1 MQQVIKQLIE
11 IVSKNKVLTTPE
23 ELFCY
28 GYDATFRNFMPDVVV
43 KPRDRD
49 QVAAIVKLA
58 NEKGIPL
65 YPRGAGTGLSG
76 GSLPVKGGIV
86 IVLTDMNR
94 ILEIDRENLLAVVQ
108 PGVVTAQLHQ
118 AAEKE
123 GLFYPPDPASSD
135 ACTIGG
141 NIAECAGG
149 PRGFK
154 YGVTRDY
161 VLGLEI
167 VSPTGDVLCVGGK
180 TVKNVSGYDLTRLLV
195 GSEGTLG
202 IITEATLRLIP
213 RPRAVRTLMAVYD
226 DLLKAGEA
234 VVKISTSGVIP
245 ATLEIMDRPTIQCVT
260 RYSGCDLPQDAEAIL
275 IIEVD
280 GMESA
285 VAEEADI
292 VARVCRETGAREV
305 VAAQK
310 PEDREM
316 IWRARKA
323 ISAALVQIKPT
334 KISED
339 ATVPRSKVP
348 EIIMKLQQI
357 RDKYGIDLVIFGHAG
372 DGNLHPNIIADEN
385 DLEEMQRVEAA
396 IEEIFQAAVAL
407 GGTLSGEHGIGTL
420 KAPFMHL
427 EFGPHEL
434 GFMRR
439 IKEALDPKGILNPG
453 KIFQERGNHVR

>member
-1 MQQVIKQLIE
+1 MQQLIKQLIA
-11 IVSKNKVLTTPE
+11 IAGKNKVLTAPE
-23 ELFCY
+23 ELYCY
-28 GYDATFRNFMPDVVV
+28 GYDATFRSFMPDVVV

-58 NEKGIPL
+58 NEKGTPL

-123 GLFYPPDPASSD
+123 DLFYPPDPASSD

-167 VSPTGDVLCVGGK
+167 VSPTGEVLRVGGK

-226 DLLKAGEA
+226 DLLKAGESI
-234 VVKISTSGVIP
+234 VKISTSGVIP
-245 ATLEIMDRPTIQCVT
+245 ATLEIMDRLTIQCVT

-285 VAEEADI
+285 VAQEADI
-292 VARVCRETGAREV
+292 VARVCRETGARKV
-305 VAAQK
+305 VAAHK
-310 PEDREM
+310 PEEREM

-323 ISAALVQIKPT
+323 VSAALVQIKPT

-348 EIIMKLQQI
+348 EIIMQLQQI
-357 RDKYGIDLVIFGHAG
+357 RDKYGINLVIFGHAG

-385 DLEEMQRVEAA
+385 DPEEMQRVEAA

-407 GGTLSGEHGIGTL
+407 GGTLSGEHGIGIL

-427 EFGPHEL
+427 EFGPPEL

-453 KIFQERGNHVR
+453 KIFQERKA

>member
-11 IVSKNKVLTTPE
+11 IAGKNKVLTAPE

-28 GYDATFRNFMPDVVV
+28 GYDATFCSFMPNVVV

-108 PGVVTAQLHQ
+108 PGVVTAHLHQ

-167 VSPTGDVLCVGGK
+167 VSPNGEVLRAGGK

-226 DLLKAGEA
+226 DLLKAGESI
-234 VVKISTSGVIP
+234 VKISTSGVIP
-245 ATLEIMDRPTIQCVT
+245 ATLEIMDRLTIQCVT

-280 GMESA
+280 GMDST

-310 PEDREM
+310 PEEREM

-323 ISAALVQIKPT
+323 VSAALVQIKPT

-357 RDKYGIDLVIFGHAG
+357 RDKYGINLVIFGHAG

-385 DLEEMQRVEAA
+385 DPEEMQRVEAA

-407 GGTLSGEHGIGTL
+407 GGTLSGEHGIGIL

-434 GFMRR
+434 GFMQR

-453 KIFQERGNHVR
+453 KIFQERKT

>member
-1 MQQVIKQLIE
+1 MRQLI
-11 IVSKNKVLTTPE
+11 SQLTKITGPDQVFTAPE
-23 ELFCY
+23 ELYCY
-28 GYDATFRNFMPDVVV
+28 GYDATFRSFMPDVVV

-49 QVAAIVKLA
+49 QVAAVVKLA

-76 GSLPVKGGIV
+76 GSLPVRGGIV
-86 IVLTDMNR
+86 IVLTGLNR

-108 PGVVTAQLHQ
+108 PGVVTGDLHR
-118 AAEKE
+118 AVEEK

-161 VLGLEI
+161 VLGLEA
-167 VSPTGDVLCVGGK
+167 VSPTGEVLRTGGK

-202 IITEATLRLIP
+202 IITEATLRLLP
-213 RPRAVRTLMAVYD
+213 LPRAVRTLMAVYD
-226 DLLKAGEA
+226 DLPKAGEA
-234 VVKISTSGVIP
+234 IAKISTSGVIP
-245 ATLEIMDRPTIQCVT
+245 ATLEIMDRLTIQCVT
-260 RYSGCDLPQDAEAIL
+260 RYAGCNLPSDAEAVL

-280 GMESA
+280 GMENA

-292 VARVCRETGAREV
+292 VARVCRQTGAREV
-305 VAAQK
+305 VAAQNAA
-310 PEDREM
+310 EREN

-348 EIIMKLQQI
+348 EMIMKLQQI
-357 RDKYGIDLVIFGHAG
+357 RAKYDINLVIFGHAG

-385 DLEEMQRVEAA
+385 DPAEMQKAEAA
-396 IEEIFQAAVAL
+396 IGEIFEAAVSL
-407 GGTLSGEHGIGTL
+407 GGTLSGEHGIGIL

-427 EFGPHEL
+427 EFGHAEL
-434 GFMRR
+434 DYMRR
-439 IKEALDPKGILNPG
+439 IKEALDPKGVLNPG
-453 KIFQERGNHVR
+453 KIFYGARNS

>member
-1 MQQVIKQLIE
+1 MRQVIKQLTE
-11 IVSKNKVLTTPE
+11 IVGKNKVLTAPE

-28 GYDATFRNFMPDVVV
+28 GYDATFRNFTPDVVV
-43 KPRDRD
+43 KPRDRN

-76 GSLPVKGGIV
+76 GSLPVRGGIV

-108 PGVVTAQLHQ
+108 PGVVTAHLHQ

-161 VLGLEI
+161 VMGLEI
-167 VSPTGDVLCVGGK
+167 VSPTGEILHAGGK

-226 DLLKAGEA
+226 DLLKAGES

-245 ATLEIMDRPTIQCVT
+245 ATLEIMDRLTIQCVT
-260 RYSGCDLPQDAEAIL
+260 RYSGCNLPQDAEAIL

-285 VAEEADI
+285 VAQEADI
-292 VARVCRETGAREV
+292 VARVCREAGAREV
-305 VAAQK
+305 VAAQT
-310 PEDREM
+310 PDEREM

-348 EIIMKLQQI
+348 EIIIKLQGI
-357 RDKYGIDLVIFGHAG
+357 RDKYGINLVIFGHAG

-385 DLEEMQRVEAA
+385 DPEEMQRVEAA
-396 IEEIFQAAVAL
+396 IEEIFQAAVSL
-407 GGTLSGEHGIGTL
+407 GGTLSGEHGIGIL

-434 GFMRR
+434 DFMRR
-439 IKEALDPKGILNPG
+439 IKDALDPKGILNPG
-453 KIFQERGNHVR
+453 KIFQERKV

>member
-1 MQQVIKQLIE
+1 MQQIIKQLIE
-11 IVSKNKVLTTPE
+11 IVGRDKVFTAPE

-58 NEKGIPL
+58 NEKGIAL

-86 IVLTDMNR
+86 MVLTDMNR

-108 PGVVTAQLHQ
+108 PGVVTARLHQ

-161 VLGLEI
+161 VLGLEV
-167 VSPTGDVLCVGGK
+167 VSPTGAVLRTGGK

-226 DLLKAGEA
+226 DLLKAGES
-234 VVKISTSGVIP
+234 VVKISISGVVP
-245 ATLEIMDRPTIQCVT
+245 ATLEIMDRLTVQCVA

-285 VAEEADI
+285 VAQEADI

-305 VAAQK
+305 VAAQTPK
-310 PEDREM
+310 EREM

-348 EIIMKLQQI
+348 EIILKLQQI
-357 RDKYGIDLVIFGHAG
+357 RDKYSISLVIFGHAG

-385 DLEEMQRVEAA
+385 DPEEMQRVEAA
-396 IEEIFQAAVAL
+396 IKEIFQAAVSL
-407 GGTLSGEHGIGTL
+407 GGTLSGEHGIGIL
-420 KAPFMHL
+420 KAPFMPL
-427 EFGPHEL
+427 EFGPQEL
-434 GFMRR
+434 DMMHR

-453 KIFQERGNHVR
+453 KILQERKA